1 MALKTQK
8 QWKQLY
14 SSPARKAVLPV
25 IQQAADTV
33 ARETGVPSDVLRTA
47 LDVIAAKESDYNP
60 KRMNKESGASGLF
73 QYIPTTANAL
83 GINPFDITQASL
95 AAARDAAKAFQRGGI
110 AEVFKSHFA
119 GPGGS
124 GRGEKTREY
133 ALDALNGMNAFGLPA
148 FAPAVRRG
156 SLSRRGAP
164 SIPAPTSG
172 DEPQMAEDVTS
183 DPLDGYTPP
192 ETPADPVLAALSKYP
207 AAELPLPAVKG
218 IEMKPSSPLDNYA
231 SKQRDPRTLAYFER
245 LITDAPEPEDG

>member
-1 MALKTQK
+1 M
-8 QWKQLY
+8 
-14 SSPARKAVLPV
+14 LPV
-25 IQQAADTV
+25 IAQAAAQV
-33 ARETGVPSDVLRTA
+33 AQETGVPVDTLRTA
-47 LDVIAAKESDYNP
+47 LDVMAAKESGYDP

-133 ALDALNGMNAFGLPA
+133 ALAALNGMNAFGLPA

-156 SLSRRGAP
+156 SPPRRGAL
-164 SIPAPTSG
+164 SMPAPTPD
-172 DEPQMAEDVTS
+172 DEPQVAENAAS

>member
-8 QWKQLY
+8 QWKQLH

-33 ARETGVPSDVLRTA
+33 ARETGVSPDVLRTA
-47 LDVIAAKESDYNP
+47 LDVIAAKESGYDP
-60 KRMNKESGASGLF
+60 KAVNKTSGAAGL
-73 QYIPTTANAL
+73 YNYLPATANAL

-95 AAARDAAKAFQRGGI
+95 AAARDAAAAYKRGGI

-119 GPGGS
+119 GPAGS

-148 FAPAVRRG
+148 FAPTVRRG
-156 SLSRRGAP
+156 SPPRRGAP
-164 SIPAPTSG
+164 SMPAPTPD
-172 DEPQMAEDVTS
+172 DEPQVAEDAAS